1 MGAKRGRPRPV
12 RSGRKKGTKNG
23 QYTRNKV
30 ENPIRTTYEAG
41 VEEGRKLKVGVT
53 PVPKEYVA
61 KDRLLHRIAWVNGV
75 RDGKIEAIREG
86 KVNGD
91 GDKRIDFTAGNG
103 SVRTPVP
110 VVAIGQRAHPALC
123 VGGDGDKSKGG
134 DKGDGGSREDGGKR
148 VGAVVPET

>member
-1 MGAKRGRPRPV
+1 MGAKRGRPKPV

-61 KDRLLHRIAWVNGV
+61 KDRLLHRIAWVNV
-75 RDGKIEAIREG
+75 AAD
-86 KVNGD
+86 
-91 GDKRIDFTAGNG
+91 DKLGIKA
-103 SVRTPVP
+103 VAAAAAVP
-110 VVAIGQRAHPALC
+110 MWNYSCALAYC
-123 VGGDGDKSKGG
+123 LRQLES
-134 DKGDGGSREDGGKR
+134 
-148 VGAVVPET
+148 